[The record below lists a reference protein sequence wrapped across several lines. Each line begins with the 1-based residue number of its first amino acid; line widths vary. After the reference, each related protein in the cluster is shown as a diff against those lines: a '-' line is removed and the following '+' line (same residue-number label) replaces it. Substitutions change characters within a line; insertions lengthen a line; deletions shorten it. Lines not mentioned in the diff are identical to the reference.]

1 MIRSIVVPLDGSRF
15 AERAL
20 PVAARIARNAKATL
34 HLVMAEDPTQGLAPF
49 AAFGPPSV
57 LLMEELDR
65 RHTAYLERTAERL
78 RKAGRIRVKVLHQDG
93 AAGRVIVRTV
103 EATRSGLVVMSTH
116 GRGAFGRIGLGSVA
130 DYVVRHLEIPIL
142 LLPPKAHGLRA
153 VPGRRV
159 LVPLDLSPESTAV
172 LDALE
177 EFGRVIG
184 AMRLTLL
191 HVVEPVPIVALPS
204 IAPLNTDGA
213 LAALRWEQARLRL
226 GRAEAAA
233 RRRGFKVSTR
243 LVAGGQAGATIL
255 EQLDRGNHDLLAIT
269 THGYSGFKRLL
280 LGSVTNKVVRHAGK
294 PVLVV
299 RPAGTSSR
307 RGASRK

>member
-1 MIRSIVVPLDGSRF
+1 MIRSLVVPLDGSRF

-20 PVAARIARNAKATL
+20 PVAARIARNAEATL

-49 AAFGPPSV
+49 AEFGPPSV

-65 RHTAYLERTAERL
+65 RHTAYLERTAGRL
-78 RKAGRIRVKVLHQDG
+78 RKAGRIRVKVLYQDG
-93 AAGRVIVRTV
+93 AAGRVIVRAA

-130 DYVVRHLEIPIL
+130 DYVVRHLEIPVL
-142 LLPPKAHGLRA
+142 LLPPRAHRLRS

-172 LDALE
+172 LDALADLLPA
-177 EFGRVIG
+177 IG
-184 AMRLTLL
+184 AMRVTLL
-191 HVVEPVPIVALPS
+191 HVVEPVPVVALPS
-204 IAPLNTDGA
+204 LAALNPDGA
-213 LAALRWEQARLRL
+213 LAELRWEEARLRL
-226 GRAEAAA
+226 DRAEAAA
-233 RRRGFKVSTR
+233 RRLGFTVATR
-243 LVAGGQAGATIL
+243 LVAGGRAGATIL
-255 EQLDRGNHDLLAIT
+255 EHLNRGNYDLLALT

-299 RPAGTSSR
+299 RPPATTSR
-307 RGASRK
+307 RRASRK